1 MFFLLLLIP
10 LLLGFAFFFDFG
22 GPDDGMDGSDGDDNQ
37 GGGGT
42 IDPGDNGTGTGG
54 GVNGGPDDPN
64 VTVDNT
70 GAIYLTDQI
79 DLYYA
84 GAGAQEIHAL
94 QGDDTVSGQLGDD
107 TIFGEEGN
115 DELYGGF
122 GQDYIEGNAGNDS
135 LYGSFDDDEL
145 HGNGG
150 NDFVSGGGGND
161 DGDDIGR
168 PHDRSPPAN
177 SLSARTLSAEFLPS
191 RNSSPCSSR

>member
-70 GAIYLTDQI
+70 GAIQTTVDIALKGGVVAG
-79 DLYYA
+79 DLHHYQLWYGDPGTPC
-84 GAGAQEIHAL
+84 GALFNFSNAPEITWQA
-94 QGDDTVSGQLGDD
+94 
-107 TIFGEEGN
+107 
-115 DELYGGF
+115 
-122 GQDYIEGNAGNDS
+122 
-135 LYGSFDDDEL
+135 
-145 HGNGG
+145 
-150 NDFVSGGGGND
+150 
-161 DGDDIGR
+161 
-168 PHDRSPPAN
+168 
-177 SLSARTLSAEFLPS
+177 
-191 RNSSPCSSR
+191 